1 MSLGLNNKKEQEK
14 SFSGTNQT
22 NYSQYGGTQPPNK
35 PENFVTGGNAT
46 KRWVD
51 LKKQYHFPWDSVSE
65 GIQNSMKAIEDLSD
79 SQFNSIP
86 EDIVHLSIIIDVDNK
101 RFCLSDVGV
110 GFPHTKYLAHQETTR
125 LENLDDMSNSGMGL
139 GLSSILARSSF
150 LKIITRNEE
159 KGDILSVEI
168 TDFCDTMISE
178 GDKNI
183 KGKETD
189 LSIGNSTLTPFEGEA
204 DYVDELPDCRFT
216 ILEVG
221 GNHEDGLA
229 IMWEWIEKHGIE
241 KFVSALRYHTAI
253 GHTGPLFGKLP
264 EREIRWDLSVIQ
276 DGKTMVMGKK
286 NFSNQEHFRQ
296 KAPKGYAYLEHNDS
310 ATSTTSHLLTYTS
323 MGKKSTDKNHL
334 KMDVRMICANRED
347 GRDFLAK
354 HCSEFLTHDD
364 GEYEGDELSNVK
376 SESSLVFLSIQG
388 YPQPIRVQ
396 FGTSSNRTVD
406 KWTLIF
412 INVDRDVM
420 DTGRRTI
427 RDQYTKQINSRI
439 NEGLNKLNTK
449 YTKDKSANTKTAGT
463 SSQQTS
469 GIGSKGKSKNPY
481 GGKKISGLKNKN
493 AQQEQKEGVD
503 DDILL
508 DELSADSEEEDT
520 LPSSVSVLL
529 REPKTEK
536 TLDVLF
542 INCLSVT
549 PPVLEGIKIKA
560 VGDTQT
566 DLDFTI
572 QPDWPYETVGST
584 HQSALEK
591 KHTIDKDGNL
601 SDVIGEMTIE
611 SKLRLKDLVTDLKK
625 SGSSKT
631 FETIDFGIC
640 WELELTPAQKKLK
653 YRLSPAPPE
662 SKWHPKVTHILDMED
677 DPKKRIEIFHM
688 KEFAS
693 FQDEEE

>member
-1 MSLGLNNKKEQEK
+1 
-14 SFSGTNQT
+14 
-22 NYSQYGGTQPPNK
+22 
-35 PENFVTGGNAT
+35 
-46 KRWVD
+46 
-51 LKKQYHFPWDSVSE
+51 
-65 GIQNSMKAIEDLSD
+65 
-79 SQFNSIP
+79 
-86 EDIVHLSIIIDVDNK
+86 
-101 RFCLSDVGV
+101 
-110 GFPHTKYLAHQETTR
+110 
-125 LENLDDMSNSGMGL
+125 
-139 GLSSILARSSF
+139 
-150 LKIITRNEE
+150 
-159 KGDILSVEI
+159 
-168 TDFCDTMISE
+168 
-178 GDKNI
+178 
-183 KGKETD
+183 
-189 LSIGNSTLTPFEGEA
+189 
-204 DYVDELPDCRFT
+204 
-216 ILEVG
+216 
-221 GNHEDGLA
+221 
-229 IMWEWIEKHGIE
+229 
-241 KFVSALRYHTAI
+241 
-253 GHTGPLFGKLP
+253 
-264 EREIRWDLSVIQ
+264 
-276 DGKTMVMGKK
+276 
-286 NFSNQEHFRQ
+286 EHFRQ

-591 KHTIDKDGNL
+591 
-601 SDVIGEMTIE
+601 
-611 SKLRLKDLVTDLKK
+611 
-625 SGSSKT
+625 
-631 FETIDFGIC
+631 
-640 WELELTPAQKKLK
+640 
-653 YRLSPAPPE
+653 
-662 SKWHPKVTHILDMED
+662 
-677 DPKKRIEIFHM
+677 
-688 KEFAS
+688 
-693 FQDEEE
+693 

>member
-1 MSLGLNNKKEQEK
+1 MSLGLNNKKEQKK
-14 SFSGTNQT
+14 SFSEKNQT
-22 NYSQYGGTQPPNK
+22 NYSQYGDPQPPEK
-35 PENFVTGGNAT
+35 SDNFVTGGNVT
-46 KRWVD
+46 KRWFD
-51 LKKQYHFPWDSVSE
+51 LKKQYHFPWDPIGE
-65 GIQNSMKAIEDLSD
+65 GIQNSMRAIEDLID

-86 EDIVHLSIIIDVDNK
+86 EDFAHLSILIDMDSK
-101 RFCLSDVGV
+101 RFCVMDLGV
-110 GFPHTKYLAHQETTR
+110 GFPHTKYFGHQETTR
-125 LENLDDMSNSGMGL
+125 LENLDDMDNSGMGL

-229 IMWEWIEKHGIE
+229 IMWEWIEKHGIA
-241 KFVSALRYHTAI
+241 KFISALRYHTAI
-253 GHTGPLFGKLP
+253 GHTGALFGKLP
-264 EREIRWDLSVIQ
+264 KREIRWNLSVIQ
-276 DGKTMVMGKK
+276 DGKKMVMGKK
-286 NFSNQEHFRQ
+286 NSSNQKHFRQ
-296 KAPKGYAYLEHNDS
+296 EAPEGYAYLDHNDS
-310 ATSTTSHLLTYTS
+310 ATSTVSHLLTYTKK
-323 MGKKSTDKNHL
+323 GKKSPDKNHL
-334 KMDVRMICANRED
+334 KLDVRMICANRNN
-347 GRDFLAK
+347 GREFLAK
-354 HCSEFLTHDD
+354 HCSEFLTHND
-364 GEYEGDELSNVK
+364 GEYEGDDLSAAG
-376 SESSLVFLSIQG
+376 SEASLVFLSIQG

-412 INVDRDVM
+412 IDVDRDVM

-427 RDQYTKQINSRI
+427 RDQYAKQIKTRI

-449 YTKDKSANTKTAGT
+449 YTKDAKVNKKTSGT

-493 AQQEQKEGVD
+493 AQQKQQEEVD

-508 DELSADSEEEDT
+508 DELSTGSEEEDT

-529 REPKTEK
+529 REPKK
-536 TLDVLF
+536 IFAASLF
-542 INCLSVT
+542 AAGFV
-549 PPVLEGIKIKA
+549 
-560 VGDTQT
+560 
-566 DLDFTI
+566 
-572 QPDWPYETVGST
+572 
-584 HQSALEK
+584 
-591 KHTIDKDGNL
+591 
-601 SDVIGEMTIE
+601 
-611 SKLRLKDLVTDLKK
+611 
-625 SGSSKT
+625 
-631 FETIDFGIC
+631 
-640 WELELTPAQKKLK
+640 
-653 YRLSPAPPE
+653 
-662 SKWHPKVTHILDMED
+662 
-677 DPKKRIEIFHM
+677 RII
-688 KEFAS
+688 
-693 FQDEEE
+693 